1 MAIQP
6 NHLFSFLFTISALSS
21 SCYGGRNL
29 QLLSNITHAE
39 SLSEVNT
46 YSVNDYGA
54 KGDGKTD
61 DTQAFVKAWDEACS
75 SSNAIFLVP
84 RGKTYLLKP
93 ITFKGPCK
101 SSLTIKF
108 VGNIL
113 ASNVRSDYKDNARQ
127 WLVIKYVDHL
137 SVEGGGSIDGNG
149 KIWWENSCKI
159 NKKNPCKHAPTA
171 LVFKNCN
178 NLVVSNLRIQNAQ
191 QMHLSFSQCNHV
203 SASGIS
209 ISSPEKSP
217 NTDGI
222 HITHSQ
228 NIKVTN
234 ANIGTG
240 DDCISI
246 EDGTQIVRA
255 TDITCGPGHGIS
267 LGDNNSKVHV
277 SDIIV
282 DGATLSG
289 TTNGIRIKT
298 WQGGSG
304 SATNMKFLNIKLDDV
319 DNPII
324 IDQNYCDQA
333 KPCKKQKSAVQVKNV
348 VYKNIKGTSSS
359 KSAVVFDC
367 NAKYPCKG
375 IIMENIDIK
384 KTNGKVAGATC
395 DNVQLSKVVDV
406 SPQC

>member
-1 MAIQP
+1 MAIQL
-6 NHLFSFLFTISALSS
+6 NHFFSILFTIFALSS
-21 SCYGGRNL
+21 SCYGGRSL
-29 QLLSNITHAE
+29 QLLNKINPGE
-39 SLSEVNT
+39 SLYEANT
-46 YSVNDYGA
+46 FNVNDYGA
-54 KGDGKTD
+54 KGDGKKD

-84 RGKTYLLKP
+84 SGKTYLLKQ

-101 SSLTIKF
+101 SSLTIK
-108 VGNIL
+108 VAGNIL
-113 ASNVRSDYKDNARQ
+113 ASNDRSDYKDNVRQ
-127 WLVIKYVDHL
+127 WLVIKSVDNL
-137 SVEGGGSIDGNG
+137 SVEGGGYIDGSG

-171 LVFKNCN
+171 LVFQDCN
-178 NLVVSNLRIQNAQ
+178 NLVVSNLKIQNAQ

-209 ISSPEKSP
+209 ISSPRKSP

-228 NIKVTN
+228 NVKVTN

-255 TDITCGPGHGIS
+255 TNITCGPGHGIS
-267 LGDNNSKVHV
+267 VGSLGDNDSK
-277 SDIIV
+277 
-282 DGATLSG
+282 
-289 TTNGIRIKT
+289 
-298 WQGGSG
+298 GGSG
-304 SATNMKFLNIKLDDV
+304 SATNMKFLNIKLDNV

-324 IDQNYCDQA
+324 IDQNYCDQDE
-333 KPCKKQKSAVQVKNV
+333 PCKKQKSAVQVKDV

-359 KSAVVFDC
+359 KSDVVFDC

-375 IIMENIDIK
+375 ITMENIDIK
-384 KTNGKVAGATC
+384 KTNGKVARATC